1 MPINAVI
8 SFAAAYFSLT
18 LAAVVL
24 FRDKR
29 SLVHQI
35 FAVGM
40 VLLALEEVF
49 RGLGYRAILP
59 QDVLFWHKR
68 AMGISSLL
76 PGTWLLFS
84 ISYARLNYRDF
95 LSRWK
100 WITSIV
106 LTAPILLVT
115 YFRASLLTG
124 PVLLEDAARWTFTL
138 GWSGNALNVLILLAS
153 VLIVL
158 NLERTVR
165 ASSGRMRWQIK
176 FMALGVGGLFA
187 LRIYLSSQALLF
199 SKLDTGLG
207 TLNAVALLAAN
218 VLFIR
223 SLSRARSLNVDVY
236 LSGGTIQRSLT
247 VLLAGI
253 YLLIVGFLAH
263 FARYF
268 SRGGSLPIDAFL
280 VFLALTALAVLLLSD
295 RLRQRLKRFVSRH
308 FTRPMYDYR
317 NVWMELTQRTMS
329 LVDIHELCTAVAKMV
344 AEALEVLSVNVW
356 LLDETKGR
364 LALAGST
371 VFSRSQS
378 RDLESGGDTVTK
390 LIGTLHSQL
399 SPIDLRETRME
410 WADEIMRRQPEF
422 FRESKIRYAI
432 PLRAGKELVGLI
444 TLNEDLVGEESLS
457 VQDLD
462 LLLAFSAQLAA
473 NVLNLKLSE
482 RLREAKETEAFQSVS
497 AFFVHDLKNL
507 ASRLSL
513 TMQNLPIHFDKPEF
527 RADALRVISQS
538 LAKINDMCNRL
549 SMVKQRIDVK
559 MTEDDLNAMVSG
571 TLDDLESSLKVPLVR
586 ELGSLPKVSIDREQ
600 LQKVLTNLILNASEA
615 VDGQG
620 TIRVETA
627 RQDSRVVLSVSD
639 AGCGMSDK
647 FIEESLFRPFR
658 TTKKQGLGIGL
669 FHSKLIIEAHRG
681 RIEVESNE
689 GKGSVFRVVLPAHL
703 DLTNDD

>member
-1 MPINAVI
+1 MPINAVL
-8 SFAAAYFSLT
+8 SFAAGYFTLI

-40 VLLALEEVF
+40 VLLASEEVF

-59 QDVLFWHKR
+59 QDVFFWHKR
-68 AMGISSLL
+68 AMAISSLL

-84 ISYARLNYRDF
+84 ICYARLNYRDY

-100 WITSIV
+100 WVTSIV
-106 LTAPILLVT
+106 FTAPILLVT
-115 YFRASLLTG
+115 YFRKSLLMG

-138 GWSGNALNVLILLAS
+138 GWSGRALSVLILLSS

-199 SKLDTGLG
+199 SKLDTDLG
-207 TLNAVALLAAN
+207 TLNAIALLAAN

-223 SLSRARSLNVDVY
+223 SLSRARSLKVDVY

-247 VLLAGI
+247 ILLAGI
-253 YLLIVGFLAH
+253 YLLVVGFLAH
-263 FARYF
+263 LARYF

-280 VFLALTALAVLLLSD
+280 VFLALTGLAVLLLSD

-308 FTRPMYDYR
+308 FTRPMHDYR

-344 AEALEVLSVNVW
+344 SEALEVLSVNVW
-356 LLDETKGR
+356 LFDETKTR

-371 VFSRSQS
+371 VFSRSHDK
-378 RDLESGGDTVTK
+378 DLESEGETVTK
-390 LIGTLHSQL
+390 LIDTLHSQF
-399 SPIDLRETRME
+399 SPIDVRETGLD

-422 FRESKIRYAI
+422 FRESNMRYAV
-432 PLRAGKELVGLI
+432 PLRAGNELVGLM
-444 TLNEDLVGEESLS
+444 TLNEDLVGGETLS
-457 VQDLD
+457 AQDLD
-462 LLLAFSAQLAA
+462 LLQAFSAQLAA

-482 RLREAKETEAFQSVS
+482 RLRQAKETEAFQNVS

-513 TMQNLPIHFDKPEF
+513 TMQNLPVHFDNPEF

-538 LAKINDMCNRL
+538 LVKINDTCNRL
-549 SMVKQRIDVK
+549 SLVKRRIELK
-559 MTEDDLNAMVSG
+559 MTEEDLNAMLTG
-571 TLDDLESSLKVPLVR
+571 TLNDLESSLKVPLVR
-586 ELGSLPKVSIDREQ
+586 ELGPLPKMSFDREQ
-600 LQKVLTNLILNASEA
+600 LQKVLTNLILNASDA

-620 TIRVETA
+620 TIRVTTA
-627 RQDSRVVLSVSD
+627 RQDSRVVLSISD
-639 AGCGMSDK
+639 TGCGMSEK
-647 FIEESLFRPFR
+647 FIEGSLFRPFR

-669 FHSKLIIEAHRG
+669 FHSKLIVEAHRG
-681 RIEVESNE
+681 RIEVESKE
-689 GKGSVFRVVLPAHL
+689 GKGSVFRVILPAHL
-703 DLTNDD
+703 D